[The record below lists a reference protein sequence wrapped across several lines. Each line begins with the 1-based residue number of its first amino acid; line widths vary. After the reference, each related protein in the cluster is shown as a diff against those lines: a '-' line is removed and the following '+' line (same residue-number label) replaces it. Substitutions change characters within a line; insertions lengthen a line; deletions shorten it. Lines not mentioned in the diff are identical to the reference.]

1 MSDAFEA
8 LGRLG
13 DRIRILISP
22 EVVFPSAHY
31 DITPYFILGHGI
43 MTNII
48 YDIIII
54 MFDIID
60 NIL

>member
-31 DITPYFILGHGI
+31 DITPYFILGI

-60 NIL
+60 DIL